1 MGPAVLW
8 EPPAPVAGAD
18 ITRYD
23 VSWRTDVDPVWTDY
37 SSVVGG
43 PDARTWAPM
52 VAAVPGRRYEFRV
65 RAVAAADPGA
75 WSVPAIVV
83 APELPTPSAPLNLRL
98 ASDGGDLVA
107 TWDEPADIA
116 SVPVTGYTLRFQ
128 GTGIDDKWRT
138 EDVPAGTLRSR
149 IPASYGLVRGGTYR
163 VQVRALGAGGPGPW
177 SAQAEATIP
186 ELVLPGLPVWLE
198 PMEVAGGGI
207 ALSWEEPRNAAEAT
221 VSGYEV
227 AVWSL
232 TAVEHPSSV
241 DVLRRSDQL
250 GHNYQPGVIPP
261 GCEYTARVRAV
272 GENGRGD
279 YAYMPAARLSGPVCE
294 DLLPAPPTGV
304 EAETGEFDELARTR
318 GVSVTWSQGGAIE
331 AQFHLIRFSAASGGG
346 VQIYRTADQPFVASR
361 AAGRWRVDAQ
371 AGITVAGESGHSTW
385 SEAFEFEVSEPPP
398 FLVSI
403 RAITVVPQRRHGCRP
418 YNGPLEGV
426 AEAYLSPGPLPYS
439 VEAKAASTGSVDVQI
454 SSARDQ
460 SLSLHLPPRRSHPPS
475 DDLGRLRSPRRRACG
490 GRHHRRHPSESIL
503 GPGVCGSVTRRGQ
516 DGPAHSGD
524 AAVGPHRRLPKTRS
538 LHHHDRGPQLHHVRP
553 R

>member
-23 VSWRTDVDPVWTDY
+23 VSWRTDVDPMWTDY

-279 YAYMPAARLSGPVCE
+279 YACISSCVCKPLRLNNLREPISRCPTIRPTLATSRHGNIREHCRQSSLLTCTILAAVALRLPPAA
-294 DLLPAPPTGV
+294 
-304 EAETGEFDELARTR
+304 
-318 GVSVTWSQGGAIE
+318 
-331 AQFHLIRFSAASGGG
+331 
-346 VQIYRTADQPFVASR
+346 VASR
-361 AAGRWRVDAQ
+361 
-371 AGITVAGESGHSTW
+371 S
-385 SEAFEFEVSEPPP
+385 
-398 FLVSI
+398 
-403 RAITVVPQRRHGCRP
+403 C
-418 YNGPLEGV
+418 
-426 AEAYLSPGPLPYS
+426 
-439 VEAKAASTGSVDVQI
+439 
-454 SSARDQ
+454 
-460 SLSLHLPPRRSHPPS
+460 
-475 DDLGRLRSPRRRACG
+475 
-490 GRHHRRHPSESIL
+490 
-503 GPGVCGSVTRRGQ
+503 
-516 DGPAHSGD
+516 
-524 AAVGPHRRLPKTRS
+524 RRLAVAVSKLGLRC
-538 LHHHDRGPQLHHVRP
+538 RWVVFARP
-553 R
+553 GS